1 MHESIFIEISKDNLF
16 KTCQEMIN
24 EKNRLIIINGYV
36 DKEKKPIVSY
46 SFLKRNELI
55 SYYIRGENEIPSVT
69 PIYKDLATWCEEEIE
84 EVMPVKFNGLNRGG
98 RLFLPEEFEGKGEI
112 LILPLEELKNM

>member
-1 MHESIFIEISKDNLF
+1 MENI
-16 KTCQEMIN
+16 KTQ
-24 EKNRLIIINGYV
+24 
-36 DKEKKPIVSY
+36 
-46 SFLKRNELI
+46 
-55 SYYIRGENEIPSVT
+55 
-69 PIYKDLATWCEEEIE
+69 IE

>member
-36 DKEKKPIVSY
+36 DKEKKPVVSY

-55 SYYIRGENEIPSVT
+55 TYYIRGESEIPSVT